1 MCQVQLAGAA
11 APRSARAPNDLF
23 SPYLRVVSLR
33 KLRDDCEHY
42 LVISF
47 KSGSY
52 LATLFCKF
60 AGGRI
65 PHIHLVF
72 ATAQSHHGYILDK
85 DCGTI
90 PRPATVVVGNCFLRR
105 RRNVGVGK
113 CESAAVRAS
122 KLTPVG
128 ESKAMQ
134 KPCCVVSRLRG
145 KAKRLAGQGKQEA
158 RQ

>member
-1 MCQVQLAGAA
+1 MGGGSECAA
-11 APRSARAPNDLF
+11 RGTREQTKIDRATVPARRDLDPRTSALCVR
-23 SPYLRVVSLR
+23 
-33 KLRDDCEHY
+33 
-42 LVISF
+42 
-47 KSGSY
+47 GSY
-52 LATLFCKF
+52 YEYNVRGYAV
-60 AGGRI
+60 I
-65 PHIHLVF
+65 PGVDIRCHAF
-72 ATAQSHHGYILDK
+72 SHQYRVTKLNS
-85 DCGTI
+85 TNLS
-90 PRPATVVVGNCFLRR
+90 VVGNCFLRR